1 MLNLK
6 QGECM
11 ATRKFQFRVTGGYE
25 SAKNDVSSLLFE
37 HLVNNEWREYD
48 PANYAAGFLVLLYA
62 ILNCQHMYFRVNA
75 AERGLQLK
83 SVKGTLEAEA
93 DNDWKMQMLHIPF
106 DGQLVGG
113 APAKDDE
120 AYIVERMTHCPVS
133 VNLKAA
139 PDMRTS
145 IRFV

>member
-1 MLNLK
+1 
-6 QGECM
+6 M
-11 ATRKFQFRVTGGYE
+11 ATRKFQFRVTGRYE
-25 SAKNDVSSLLFE
+25 SKKNDVSSLLFE
-37 HLVNNEWREYD
+37 HLVNSEWREYD
-48 PANYAAGFLVLLYA
+48 SASYAAGFLVLLYA

-93 DNDWKMQMLHIPF
+93 NNDWEMQKLHIHF
-106 DGQLVGG
+106 DGQLLNG

-139 PDMRTS
+139 PDTRTT
-145 IRFV
+145 IRFI